1 MDVSFVIVSYN
12 AGEFLRRCLA
22 SVYKHTQSVSF
33 EVIIIDNGSRDG
45 TPEIVEREFPQVT
58 LVRRSSNAGFA
69 TAANEGLQAAR
80 GDALVL
86 LNPDSE
92 LTCDIVQPM
101 LAYLR
106 DHPDIGI
113 LAPRIVNED
122 GSLQLSCRT
131 FPAFNVALFNRHS
144 LATKLLPGNRFSSRY
159 LMTDFDHSGIA
170 DVDWASG
177 ACWLLPRRTLEQV
190 GLLDGGY
197 FWSIEDVDYCQRVHR
212 LGLRIVYYP
221 EVTVLHH
228 IGRSSATIPNKSI
241 IARHRGMWRYYRQHL
256 RPHRPVVGALV
267 DGVVG
272 AGIAARC
279 GANLAVNNVKR
290 RLGRD
295 GA

>member
-1 MDVSFVIVSYN
+1 VDVSFVIVSYN
-12 AGEFLRRCLA
+12 GRDFLRRCLA
-22 SVYKHTQSVSF
+22 SVYEHTQGVSF
-33 EVIIIDNGSRDG
+33 EVIVIDNDSRDG
-45 TPEIVEREFPQVT
+45 TPEMVEREFSQVN
-58 LVRRSSNAGFA
+58 LIRRSNNAGFA
-69 TAANEGLQAAR
+69 TAANEGLQAAK
-80 GDALVL
+80 GKTLLL

-92 LTCDIVQPM
+92 LTSNILPPM
-101 LAYLR
+101 LAYVC

-131 FPAFNVALFNRHS
+131 FPGFNVALFNRHS
-144 LATKLLPGNRFSSRY
+144 LATKLFPQNRFSSRY
-159 LMTDFDHSGIA
+159 LMTDFDHSAIA

-177 ACWLLPRRTLEQV
+177 ACWLLPQRTLEQV

-197 FWSIEDVDYCQRVHR
+197 FWSIEDVDYCQRLHR

-241 IARHRGMWRYYRQHL
+241 IARHRGMWRYYRHHL
-256 RPHRPVVGALV
+256 RPDTPVIGTLV